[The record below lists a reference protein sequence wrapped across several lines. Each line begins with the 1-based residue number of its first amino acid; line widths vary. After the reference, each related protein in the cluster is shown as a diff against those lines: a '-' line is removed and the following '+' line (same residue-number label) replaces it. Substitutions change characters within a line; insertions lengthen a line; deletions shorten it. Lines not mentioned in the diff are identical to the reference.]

1 MKGITREI
9 RHIPLI
15 LASHLFLFISAI
27 ISRIN
32 FRHAV
37 GSCGTI
43 AKYKISKKKTIYILL
58 GRFV

>member
-32 FRHAV
+32 FKHAV
-37 GSCGTI
+37 GSGGTI
-43 AKYKISKKKTIYILL
+43 AKYRISKIIIFYIL
-58 GRFV
+58 